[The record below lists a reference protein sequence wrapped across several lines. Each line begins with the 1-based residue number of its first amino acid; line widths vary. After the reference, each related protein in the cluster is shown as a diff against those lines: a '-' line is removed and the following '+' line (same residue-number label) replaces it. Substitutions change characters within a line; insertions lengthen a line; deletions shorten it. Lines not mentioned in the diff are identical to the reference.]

1 MTQYR
6 VEFDRKAEKQLEA
19 IRVKGPI
26 LALCGAILALATDPR
41 PVGVVKLAGAADVWR
56 IRVGDWR
63 VIYRTRDGQLV
74 VLVVALGVRGGVY
87 R

>member
-19 IRVKGPI
+19 IRVKRTV
-26 LALCGAILALATDPR
+26 LALRGAILALATDPR
-41 PVGVVKLAGAADVWR
+41 PVGVVKLAGAADMWR
-56 IRVGDWR
+56 ISVGDWR
-63 VIYRTRDGQLV
+63 VIYRIDDGELV